1 MFSMHGHSELFLC
14 DAQALVV
21 SAEEDKARRIANKD
35 RVLSGKTVY
44 VEMYMYTCSCTHQSF
59 IRN

>member
-44 VEMYMYTCSCTHQSF
+44 VEMYMFMYASIF
-59 IRN
+59 